1 MDGLATR
8 RNSALP
14 GMGIPQLGGVSPC
27 FFPEIDVY
35 AWIHYHPP
43 NHAVINIVPMT
54 YNFFGN
60 NNGARVGHPG
70 VEVIFWIKIAI

>member
-27 FFPEIDVY
+27 FFPEIDEY
-35 AWIHYHPP
+35 AWINYHPP
-43 NHAVINIVPMT
+43 NHAVISIIP
-54 YNFFGN
+54 
-60 NNGARVGHPG
+60 
-70 VEVIFWIKIAI
+70 IWAIYYKSLT